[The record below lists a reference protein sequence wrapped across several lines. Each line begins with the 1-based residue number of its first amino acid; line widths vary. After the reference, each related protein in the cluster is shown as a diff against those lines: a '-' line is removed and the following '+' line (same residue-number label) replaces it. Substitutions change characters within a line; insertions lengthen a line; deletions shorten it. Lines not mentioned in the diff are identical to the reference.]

1 MPRRARFVYPGAPHH
16 VTQRGNRRG
25 QVFFSDADHYAYLKW
40 LREYAGEHGTEI
52 LAYCLMP
59 NHVHLVVVPHGHDS
73 LHLIFR
79 QLHRRYAQCLN
90 RRKDW
95 SGHVWQGR
103 YFASVL
109 DESYFWSAIRYVELN
124 PVRARLVR
132 HAEDYRW
139 SSARSHCGLRDDPML
154 SASPHWHR
162 QLAGIGDWSAWLK
175 AGLDSRHLEELRTHT
190 QKGVPCGSSEFIAG
204 LEVRAGRS
212 LQARPRGRPWPKTS
226 VG

>member
-1 MPRRARFVYPGAPHH
+1 
-16 VTQRGNRRG
+16 
-25 QVFFSDADHYAYLKW
+25 VFFSDADHSAYLKW
-40 LREYAGEHGTEI
+40 LGEHAGAHGVEI

-59 NHVHLVVVPHGHDS
+59 NHVHLIVVPRSRDS
-73 LHLIFR
+73 LQHTFR

-124 PVRARLVR
+124 PVRAKLVR
-132 HAEDYRW
+132 RAEDYRW
-139 SSARSHCGLRDDPML
+139 SSAQSHCGLRDDPVL
-154 SASPHWHR
+154 SASPHWR
-162 QLAGIGDWSAWLK
+162 NQFNGIADWSAWLE
-175 AGLDSRHLEELRTHT
+175 AGLNPQHLEELRTRT
-190 QKGVPCGSSEFIAG
+190 RTGMPCGSSEFIQE
-204 LEVRAGRS
+204 LEARAGRS
-212 LQARPRGRPWPKTS
+212 LRVRPRGRPWPRNS